1 MSLLAKIIG
10 TFSNDDGD
18 SNENVKKKNWTT
30 GLLEQNNK
38 FAGQVHKLLC
48 TFLCRH
54 CTTAT
59 WKCLILRFMENFSCW
74 KTLNILLQ
82 EQRDYLSLE
91 RVKPVLAFPHKIAL
105 NALSFSSLFMSLY
118 TLPAVSKF
126 FKMLQFSHDFLGKV
140 ILLLKDFKR
149 LFSFLTNFDGKK
161 TG

>member
-1 MSLLAKIIG
+1 MED
-10 TFSNDDGD
+10 FS
-18 SNENVKKKNWTT
+18 
-30 GLLEQNNK
+30 
-38 FAGQVHKLLC
+38 
-48 TFLCRH
+48 R
-54 CTTAT
+54 
-59 WKCLILRFMENFSCW
+59 W

-91 RVKPVLAFPHKIAL
+91 RVKPVLALLRKIAL

-126 FKMLQFSHDFLGKV
+126 FKMLQFSHDFLGKA